1 MCDAIAFPLIS
12 FSFVSKYLKKGY
24 TMMERCKVNHNIKC
38 NEHTREHKSKKGLLW
53 KEKLL

>member
-38 NEHTREHKSKKGLLW
+38 NEHTREHKSKKGLL
-53 KEKLL
+53 